1 MNLDKIWPARMY
13 GTIEHNTE
21 YYDFNLKNMTQYDT
35 STVQYNTILIQYD
48 IVLRSI
54 IIVILYNIYI
64 HITKYHQISPEY
76 WIPDS

>member
-1 MNLDKIWPARMY
+1 MY

-54 IIVILYNIYI
+54 IIVILYNIY
-64 HITKYHQISPEY
+64 TYHQISPD
-76 WIPDS
+76 ITGILNS